1 MLRVIEACTKSGGA
15 THSCSDARQ
24 AQRAGIVRWRVGP
37 DGERG
42 EAGEAGGREGG
53 DGVQHC
59 RASSAGDVRGFH
71 PPQVRPEKRGQVVA
85 APRAPAGTY
94 VRLDRARLVLNE

>member
-15 THSCSDARQ
+15 ALSGSDARQ

-42 EAGEAGGREGG
+42 EAGEACGREGD
-53 DGVQHC
+53 DGVHY
-59 RASSAGDVRGFH
+59 SPG
-71 PPQVRPEKRGQVVA
+71 
-85 APRAPAGTY
+85 PRAAGCCDGARRPRFSPAPAWF
-94 VRLDRARLVLNE
+94 VVKSAAR

>member
-15 THSCSDARQ
+15 ALSGSDARQ

-42 EAGEAGGREGG
+42 EAAEAGGREGD
-53 DGVQHC
+53 DGVQWLT
-59 RASSAGDVRGFH
+59 RDRVGVTSAVFTR
-71 PPQVRPEKRGQVVA
+71 KA
-85 APRAPAGTY
+85 APAWFVVESA
-94 VRLDRARLVLNE
+94 AR

>member
-1 MLRVIEACTKSGGA
+1 MRVIEACTKSGGA

-42 EAGEAGGREGG
+42 EAGEAR
-53 DGVQHC
+53 VVMVC
-59 RASSAGDVRGFH
+59 STVAG
-71 PPQVRPEKRGQVVA
+71 
-85 APRAPAGTY
+85 PRATSAVFTRPRFVLKSA
-94 VRLDRARLVLNE
+94 VR